1 MFNFLPWWWE
11 WLRFRSP
18 ELRDPEEDPG
28 VELLPEPDDLHDQD
42 HHQSHQDHAEPLP
55 IPADWDPWSPGVD
68 QPAGVLLLHSLERV
82 LEHHQDE
89 IGDADGHVEEV
100 DREGDVD
107 EKAEEVEEE
116 VRREEVDGDSEHG
129 PGLIE
134 VAWSPGEGGR
144 RDEKRE

>member
-1 MFNFLPWWWE
+1 ML
-11 WLRFRSP
+11 FRSP
-18 ELRDPEEDPG
+18 DLGNPEEDPG

-89 IGDADGHVEEV
+89 IGDAGDHVEEV
-100 DREGDVD
+100 DDEGDKD
-107 EKAEEVEEE
+107 GEIEEE
-116 VRREEVDGDSEHG
+116 GELVRNDDCWRN
-129 PGLIE
+129 
-134 VAWSPGEGGR
+134 
-144 RDEKRE
+144 K